1 MLSLLKEKNSLLI
14 SSYTVDQYLGQFL
27 DITILNSFQVKR
39 ICQVLALMISHVKHG
54 DDMFKNFH
62 Q

>member
-14 SSYTVDQYLGQFL
+14 SSYTVDQYLGQFW

-39 ICQVLALMISHVKHG
+39 NFSGFGI
-54 DDMFKNFH
+54 DDFTC
-62 Q
+62 